1 MAPILSL
8 SEIRRG
14 RSVRKRKEWDV
25 RTKRLWSLGMA
36 AVAIVVLLVPASVGL
51 NAQSTTGAAVR
62 IDNDDIGGVVT
73 GANGPEAG
81 VWVIAE
87 TTGLPTKFAK
97 IVVTD
102 DQGRY
107 VLPDL
112 PKANYNV
119 WVRGYGLVDS
129 PKVKAAPGKIVNLKA
144 VVAPTPA
151 AAAEYYPAVYWYS
164 MLKIPDKSEF
174 PGTGEKGNGMPTN
187 LQSQGQWLSGI
198 KTLGCISCH
207 QLGNKSTRTIPKE
220 LGHFNSSL
228 EAWQRRVLSGQA
240 SEVMLRNL
248 KDLEIQ
254 RALELFADWTDRIA
268 AGELPKAKPSRPQ
281 GLERNVVIT
290 LWDWATPKAY
300 LHDEI
305 ASDKRNPTVNANGL
319 IYGSPED
326 STDFMPI
333 LDPVRNRATEV
344 KVPVRDPNTPD
355 TMFIS
360 TGGAIMYAPSPFW
373 GTERIWN
380 SQTSVHNPMVDEKGR
395 VWLTARIRPL
405 ANPAFCKKGS
415 DHPSAKL
422 FPVERAGRHLAVY
435 EPKTKKFTLID
446 TCFSTHHLIF
456 AEDANNTL
464 WLSSGGAGSGIL
476 GWLNTKIFD
485 ETGDEQKSQGWTA
498 FILDTNGNGQRDEYV
513 EPDQPIDPTKDKRIV
528 AGYYGIG
535 VNPVDGSI
543 WGSVL
548 RFPGAVIRVN
558 PGDNPPATTLTEI
571 YEVPWNEPKAAVN
584 GYGPRGMDID
594 RNGVVWVPLASGHL
608 ASFDRRKCQGPL
620 NGPTATG
627 KHCPEGWTLYPFPGP
642 QFQSVTDSGSAQAS
656 YYTWVD
662 QHDIFGLGRNVPFA
676 TGNLADSLEVLVDG
690 KFVTLRIPYPM
701 GFHAKGMDGRIDDP
715 KAGWKG
721 RGVWSAYAG
730 RATNH
735 VEGGKET
742 KPKVVKFQLRP
753 DPLAK

>member
-1 MAPILSL
+1 M
-8 SEIRRG
+8 
-14 RSVRKRKEWDV
+14 RK
-25 RTKRLWSLGMA
+25 TTLLYLGIV
-36 AVAIVVLLVPASVGL
+36 AVAISVLLAVSAVHLSGQ
-51 NAQSTTGAAVR
+51 QSTGAAVR
-62 IDNDDIGGVVT
+62 IDNDDIGGLVT
-73 GANGPEAG
+73 SANGPEAG

-87 TTGLPTKFAK
+87 TSDLPTKFAK

-107 VLPDL
+107 VMPDL
-112 PKANYNV
+112 PKATYSV

-129 PKVKAAPGKIVNLKA
+129 PKVRATPGKILNLKT
-144 VVAPTPA
+144 VVAPSEA
-151 AAAEYYPAVYWYS
+151 AAAEYYPAIYWYS

-174 PGTGEKGNGMPTN
+174 PLGKAK
-187 LQSQGQWLSGI
+187 SQDHWLAGV
-198 KTLGCISCH
+198 KTHGCISCH
-207 QLGNKSTRTIPKE
+207 QLGNKATRVIPKE
-220 LGHFNSSL
+220 LGEFKSSL

-240 SEVMLRNL
+240 SEVMMRNL
-248 KDLEIQ
+248 NDVEPK
-254 RALELFADWTDRIA
+254 RALALFSDWTDRIA
-268 AGELPKAKPSRPQ
+268 AGELPATKPSRPQ
-281 GLERNVVIT
+281 GVERNVVIT

-305 ASDKRNPTVNANGL
+305 ASDKRNPTVNPNGL

-333 LDPVRNRATEV
+333 LDPVSHKATEV
-344 KVPVRDPNTPD
+344 KVPVRDPNTPS
-355 TMFIS
+355 TMFIA
-360 TGGAIMYAPSPFW
+360 TMDTLMLAPSPVW

-380 SQTSVHNPMVDEKGR
+380 SQSSVHNPMFDEKGR
-395 VWLTARIRPL
+395 VWLTSRIRPA

-415 DHPSAKL
+415 NHPSAQL

-435 EPKTKKFTLID
+435 DPKTKKFTLID
-446 TCFSTHHLIF
+446 TCFSTHHLVF

-464 WLSSGGAGSGIL
+464 WLSSGGSAGGIL
-476 GWLNTKIFD
+476 GWFNTKMFD

-498 FILDTNGNGQRDEYV
+498 FILDTNGNGKRDEYV
-513 EPDQPIDPTKDKRIV
+513 EPDQPVDPAKDKRIV

-535 VNPVDGSI
+535 VNPMDGSV

-548 RFPGAVIRVN
+548 SLPGAVVRVN
-558 PGDNPPATTLTEI
+558 LGDNPPATALTEI

-721 RGVWSAYAG
+721 KGVWSAYAG

-735 VEGGKET
+735 VEGGKGT